1 MTAVITPSIRPR
13 SGVAPAGRSPWRVR
27 SWLLVLALG
36 LFIGS
41 PILAMFYGAARPSS
55 ITAPPLEFSLD
66 ALAEVY
72 LSGEVWRS
80 LVGTVAIALTV
91 ALIATLAG
99 GVLAWITS
107 RTDVPAKGFIELLV
121 LAPLF
126 TSPFVTAIA
135 WYALAAPRSG
145 LLNLAAAEVLGTDGP
160 VLNVTSVAGIIWVLA
175 LVSMPYAYVF
185 ISSSLRNMDPAL
197 EAASY
202 VNGVGT
208 LRTIIRITLP
218 LATPAIGSSI
228 MFITIFCAGIF
239 SVPGVLG
246 RQLGFDPLPVL
257 IYRSISQFR
266 ADFAEA
272 AALATLLFLLSIAF
286 LYAYRRLTRLEQRFV
301 TVSGKGFQPRLLPLG
316 KLKGLILGGVVGYA
330 LVCVALPVLA
340 LIIAALSP
348 YASRD
353 FSSIELS
360 TANIAAVLN
369 DPAVHAATVNTAIAV
384 VATALACVVISLASV
399 LVARVRGPGVTTSLL
414 DYVNSFPLAVP
425 GIVLAAG
432 LVWVYL
438 GTPLYATLTLMIIA
452 YVISHVPHT
461 YRLIHNGALQVS
473 RELEEASAV
482 NGVGRTGTAM
492 RITTPLLLPSIYASV
507 ALVTIFVI
515 REVNSV
521 ILLYTPGTRV
531 LSVLTWDYIADGDL
545 SRAASVGLLQSAF
558 LVLVLAVARAVF
570 RINLA
575 STYK

>member
-1 MTAVITPSIRPR
+1 VRAAASR
-13 SGVAPAGRSPWRVR
+13 APWRIR
-27 SWLLVLALG
+27 SVLLVVALG
-36 LFIGS
+36 LFVGA
-41 PILAMFYGAARPSS
+41 PILAMFYGAVRPESL
-55 ITAPPLEFSLD
+55 TAPPLEFSFD
-66 ALAEVY
+66 ALADVY
-72 LSGEVWRS
+72 LSSEVWFS
-80 LVGTVAIALTV
+80 LLGTVAIALAV
-91 ALIATLAG
+91 AVLATLVG
-99 GVLAWITS
+99 GVLAWLTA
-107 RTDVPAKGFIELLV
+107 RTDVPGKGVIELLV

-126 TSPFVTAIA
+126 TSPFVAAIA

-145 LLNLAAAEVLGTDGP
+145 LLNLALAEVFGP
-160 VLNVTSVAGIIWVLA
+160 NAPVINMTSAFGIVWVLV

-208 LRTIIRITLP
+208 IRTIRRVTLP

-228 MFITIFCAGIF
+228 MFITIFAAGIF

-257 IYRSISQFR
+257 IYRAVTQFH
-266 ADFAEA
+266 ADFAKA
-272 AALATLLFLLSIAF
+272 AALASMLFLLSAGF

-316 KLKGLILGGVVGYA
+316 RLKPWVLAGIAGYA
-330 LVCVALPVLA
+330 LVCVALPVVA
-340 LIIAALSP
+340 LVIAALSP
-348 YASRD
+348 FASRD
-353 FSSIELS
+353 FASIELS
-360 TANIAAVLN
+360 TADLVGVLT
-369 DPAVHAATVNTAIAV
+369 DPSVHAAVVNTLIAV
-384 VATALACVVISLASV
+384 VVSALACVVVSLVSV
-399 LVARVRGPGVTTSLL
+399 FVARVRGRGATSSLL

-432 LVWVYL
+432 LVWVYI
-438 GTPLYATLTLMIIA
+438 GSPLYATLALMIIA
-452 YVISHVPHT
+452 YVISHLPHS

-482 NGVGRTGTAM
+482 NGVGRTRTAM

-507 ALVTIFVI
+507 VLVTIFVI

-531 LSVLTWDYIADGDL
+531 LSVLTWDYIADGNL
-545 SRAASVGLLQSAF
+545 SRAASLGLLQSAF
-558 LVLVLAVARAVF
+558 LIAVLVVARLAF
-570 RINLA
+570 RINLTSA
-575 STYK
+575 YK

>member
-1 MTAVITPSIRPR
+1 MVR
-13 SGVAPAGRSPWRVR
+13 STRHRYTEIFATRTPWRTR

-41 PILAMFYGAARPSS
+41 PILAMFYGALRPQSL
-55 ITAPPLEFSLD
+55 TAPPWEFSLD
-66 ALAEVY
+66 ALTDVY
-72 LSGEVWRS
+72 ASSEVWRS

-91 ALIATLAG
+91 ALIATAAG
-99 GVLAWITS
+99 GILAWITA
-107 RTDVPAKGFIELLV
+107 RTDVHAKGLIELLA

-126 TSPFVTAIA
+126 TSPFVMAIA

-145 LLNLAAAEVLGTDGP
+145 LVNIVLSELFGPGAIALNI
-160 VLNVTSVAGIIWVLA
+160 TSVAGIIWVLTIA
-175 LVSMPYAYVF
+175 SMPYAYVF

-202 VNGVGT
+202 VNGVGAF
-208 LRTIIRITLP
+208 RTILRITLP

-228 MFITIFCAGIF
+228 MFITIFAAGIF

-316 KLKGLILGGVVGYA
+316 KLTIPVLTGIAGYA
-330 LVCVALPVLA
+330 LVCVLLPVIA

-353 FSSIELS
+353 FDSLELS
-360 TANIAAVLN
+360 GANLLAVLR
-369 DPAVHAATVNTAIAV
+369 DPAVHAAAANTGIAI
-384 VATALACVVISLASV
+384 VATALACVAISLVSV
-399 LVARVRGPGVTTSLL
+399 FVSRVRGPSVATSLL
-414 DYVNSFPLAVP
+414 DYINSFPLAVP

-438 GTPLYATLTLMIIA
+438 DTRLYATLTLLIIA

-461 YRLIHNGALQVS
+461 YRLVHNGALQVS

-482 NGVGRTGTAM
+482 NGVGRVGTVI
-492 RITTPLLLPSIYASV
+492 RITTPLLLPSVYASV

-545 SRAASVGLLQSAF
+545 SRAASLGLLQSVF
-558 LVLVLAVARAVF
+558 LVVVLAVARLLF
-570 RINLA
+570 PINLG